1 MVSIDQFTHYRLWMA
16 QTLSPQRMQVNVKPI
31 LSAIDQNS
39 SRVTPTPPHHL
50 RRFLYFEEKQN
61 TPRNPNKHATQNSG
75 NFWHVIYVNIVETW
89 PQLWDLTP
97 ECLVTRD
104 QAQET
109 QSILR
114 TALPSVREN
123 SDSSSSSQSD
133 WVLICPNQTNFIAS
147 PPSLDNSPRL
157 ALDVT
162 HWEAGHMSSVIM
174 LWPPSGWPCHGIIFH
189 VT

>member
-1 MVSIDQFTHYRLWMA
+1 MVKCWMVSNDQFTHYRLWMA

-61 TPRNPNKHATQNSG
+61 TPRNPNKHAAQNSG

-97 ECLVTRD
+97 ESSD

-109 QSILR
+109 QSQSILR

-123 SDSSSSSQSD
+123 SDSSSSSRLTGS
-133 WVLICPNQTNFIAS
+133 WFALTRLILLP
-147 PPSLDNSPRL
+147 LHR
-157 ALDVT
+157 V
-162 HWEAGHMSSVIM
+162 
-174 LWPPSGWPCHGIIFH
+174 
-189 VT
+189 

>member
-1 MVSIDQFTHYRLWMA
+1 MVKCWMVSNDQFTHYRLWMA

-39 SRVTPTPPHHL
+39 SRVTPTPPDHL

-61 TPRNPNKHATQNSG
+61 TPRNPNKHAAQNSG

-97 ECLVTRD
+97 ESSD

-123 SDSSSSSQSD
+123 SDSSSSSRLTGS
-133 WVLICPNQTNFIAS
+133 WFALTRLILLP
-147 PPSLDNSPRL
+147 LHR
-157 ALDVT
+157 V
-162 HWEAGHMSSVIM
+162 
-174 LWPPSGWPCHGIIFH
+174 
-189 VT
+189 

>member
-1 MVSIDQFTHYRLWMA
+1 MVKCWMVSNDQFTHYRLWMA

-61 TPRNPNKHATQNSG
+61 TPRNPNIHLRNSG
-75 NFWHVIYVNIVETW
+75 NFWLVIYVNIWETW

-97 ECLVTRD
+97 ESSD

-123 SDSSSSSQSD
+123 SDSSSSSRLTGS
-133 WVLICPNQTNFIAS
+133 WFALTRLILLP
-147 PPSLDNSPRL
+147 LHR
-157 ALDVT
+157 V
-162 HWEAGHMSSVIM
+162 
-174 LWPPSGWPCHGIIFH
+174 
-189 VT
+189 

>member
-1 MVSIDQFTHYRLWMA
+1 MINLPITDYGWPRHRA
-16 QTLSPQRMQVNVKPI
+16 QRMQVNVKPI

-39 SRVTPTPPHHL
+39 SRVTPTPPPP
-50 RRFLYFEEKQN
+50 FKEFQYFEEKQN

-97 ECLVTRD
+97 EPGD

-114 TALPSVREN
+114 TVLPSVREN
-123 SDSSSSSQSD
+123 SDSSRGSSPSD
-133 WVLICPNQTNFIAS
+133 RVQTNFIAS
-147 PPSLDNSPRL
+147 PQSLDNSLRWHQMSHIERL
-157 ALDVT
+157 LTCQVLVCSAPLS
-162 HWEAGHMSSVIM
+162 W
-174 LWPPSGWPCHGIIFH
+174 WPCHGIIFH

>member
-1 MVSIDQFTHYRLWMA
+1 MVKCWMVFNDQFTHYRLWMA

-61 TPRNPNKHATQNSG
+61 TPRNPNKHAAQNSG

-89 PQLWDLTP
+89 PGTGDPVPVHL
-97 ECLVTRD
+97 
-104 QAQET
+104 
-109 QSILR
+109 
-114 TALPSVREN
+114 EN
-123 SDSSSSSQSD
+123 SAAICQGKLRQQQQLPSD

-147 PPSLDNSPRL
+147 PPCLDDSPGW
-157 ALDVT
+157 
-162 HWEAGHMSSVIM
+162 HQMSHM
-174 LWPPSGWPCHGIIFH
+174 
-189 VT
+189 